1 MNDMPGSGDNGLLTV
16 QEQQAAQEV
25 SGAYLGMTPQESA
38 ALGQLDE
45 LKALSGAKE
54 RIILSYAVAD
64 DTGRTLREGEAVQA
78 IRRLF
83 PNMPVYGGLAQE
95 ERAEMLCAK
104 APALEA
110 LAVELSETADG
121 RRELGRQYASA
132 AAVLSGEEESAR
144 QLFNVTRGLGAPPD
158 KRLQNTLART
168 LYGRPVSSVSRLE
181 TFAQCP
187 YKHFVRYGLVPK
199 REQRPGVDAAELGT
213 LYHEAAERFTHAV
226 TALAEFPEVSVE
238 VCDKLMDEAVSPLIR
253 RVAGIADGGEQ
264 ARRSRCQENPKNGE
278 THRAQHCFAVCGQQ
292 LPARADG
299 VCFWAE
305 RTVADRARIGRRHIR
320 LFAGAN

>member
-1 MNDMPGSGDNGLLTV
+1 MICGEIGNVRTAQVRTLFAIGMNDMPGSGDNGLLTV

-104 APALEA
+104 
-110 LAVELSETADG
+110 
-121 RRELGRQYASA
+121 RRRL
-132 AAVLSGEEESAR
+132 
-144 QLFNVTRGLGAPPD
+144 
-158 KRLQNTLART
+158 KRW
-168 LYGRPVSSVSRLE
+168 PWS
-181 TFAQCP
+181 C
-187 YKHFVRYGLVPK
+187 PK
-199 REQRPGVDAAELGT
+199 RRTDGANWDGNMRRQRLCCRG
-213 LYHEAAERFTHAV
+213 R
-226 TALAEFPEVSVE
+226 
-238 VCDKLMDEAVSPLIR
+238 K
-253 RVAGIADGGEQ
+253 
-264 ARRSRCQENPKNGE
+264 
-278 THRAQHCFAVCGQQ
+278 
-292 LPARADG
+292 
-299 VCFWAE
+299 
-305 RTVADRARIGRRHIR
+305 RARGSCSM
-320 LFAGAN
+320 